1 MRLAILTLLCS
12 VAFGAN
18 LDISDNISSHNTN
31 ANEATNQTPNQA
43 NQATNQSANQPVNP
57 AQNPNAN
64 QNANQSANQPV
75 NPAQNPSVANQP
87 QNATNQNNAQNNANA
102 TQPQVPQTTPQ
113 AQQPQPAQPKPQKVA
128 KPRPS
133 DPDERLKEDIVNFER
148 EQYFQ
153 NNANVDDPFIY
164 VYPQTEDEV
173 AMRNQL
179 EQAVLTLKSIIIA
192 PDSNNGKIKRYKA
205 HINNKWVEECRMVK
219 RSREC
224 DLVEGWEVA
233 SITEDSVKLRVTRY
247 NMKRDLQLM
256 NKKVTIKKADNYK

>member
-1 MRLAILTLLCS
+1 MRLAILALLFG

-18 LDISDNISSHNTN
+18 LDISDNISSQNTN
-31 ANEATNQTPNQA
+31 ANEATNQTQNQA
-43 NQATNQSANQPVNP
+43 NQATNPSANQP
-57 AQNPNAN
+57 NAN
-64 QNANQSANQPV
+64 N
-75 NPAQNPSVANQP
+75 VANQANQT
-87 QNATNQNNAQNNANA
+87 QNTTNANNAQNNANNA
-102 TQPQVPQTTPQ
+102 NVAQPQQPQQAQVAQPQAQPQSAPQVPQTAP
-113 AQQPQPAQPKPQKVA
+113 AQQPKPQKVA

-153 NNANVDDPFIY
+153 NNASVDDPFIY

>member
-1 MRLAILTLLCS
+1 MRLAILALLFG

-18 LDISDNISSHNTN
+18 LDISDNISSQNTN
-31 ANEATNQTPNQA
+31 AEATNQTNQSANQAQNQA
-43 NQATNQSANQPVNP
+43 NQATNPSTNQ
-57 AQNPNAN
+57 PNAN
-64 QNANQSANQPV
+64 N
-75 NPAQNPSVANQP
+75 VANQANQT
-87 QNATNQNNAQNNANA
+87 QNTTNANNAQNNANNSNVA
-102 TQPQVPQTTPQ
+102 QPQQPQQAQVAQPQAQPQAQVPQT
-113 AQQPQPAQPKPQKVA
+113 APASQPKPQKVA
-128 KPRPS
+128 KLRPS

-153 NNANVDDPFIY
+153 NNASVDDPFIY

>member
-1 MRLAILTLLCS
+1 MRLAILALLFG

-18 LDISDNISSHNTN
+18 LDISDNLSSQNTN
-31 ANEATNQTPNQA
+31 AEATNQTNQSTNQAQNQA
-43 NQATNQSANQPVNP
+43 NQATNPSANQP
-57 AQNPNAN
+57 NAN
-64 QNANQSANQPV
+64 N
-75 NPAQNPSVANQP
+75 VANQANQT
-87 QNATNQNNAQNNANA
+87 QNATNANNAQNNANVA
-102 TQPQVPQTTPQ
+102 QPQQPQQAQVAQPQAQVPQTAP
-113 AQQPQPAQPKPQKVA
+113 AQQPKPQKVA

>member
-1 MRLAILTLLCS
+1 MRLAILALLFG

-18 LDISDNISSHNTN
+18 LDISDNISSQNTN
-31 ANEATNQTPNQA
+31 AEATNQTNQSANQAQNQA
-43 NQATNQSANQPVNP
+43 NQATNPSANQP
-57 AQNPNAN
+57 NAN
-64 QNANQSANQPV
+64 N
-75 NPAQNPSVANQP
+75 VANQANQT
-87 QNATNQNNAQNNANA
+87 QNATNANSAQNNANVA
-102 TQPQVPQTTPQ
+102 QTQQPQQAQVAQPQAQPQAQVPQATPT
-113 AQQPQPAQPKPQKVA
+113 PQPKPQKVA

-153 NNANVDDPFIY
+153 NNASVDDPFIY

>member
-1 MRLAILTLLCS
+1 MRLAILALLCS

-43 NQATNQSANQPVNP
+43 NQANP
-57 AQNPNAN
+57 
-64 QNANQSANQPV
+64 SANQPV
-75 NPAQNPSVANQP
+75 NPAQNPSANQPSANQNANQSANPSIANQP
-87 QNATNQNNAQNNANA
+87 QNATNQNNANA
-102 TQPQVPQTTPQ
+102 TQPQPAQTTPQ

-153 NNANVDDPFIY
+153 NNASVDDPFIY

-173 AMRNQL
+173 AMRAQL

-192 PDSNNGKIKRYKA
+192 PDSKNDKIKRYKA